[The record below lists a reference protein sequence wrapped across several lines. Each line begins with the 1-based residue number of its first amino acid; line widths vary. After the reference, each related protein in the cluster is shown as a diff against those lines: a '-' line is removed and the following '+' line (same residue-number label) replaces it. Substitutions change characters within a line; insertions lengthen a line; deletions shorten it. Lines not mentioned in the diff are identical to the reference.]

1 MSNLFLT
8 NSFAFAEIFGNFI
21 SKWYLYLVLILSLA
35 IIFTVFALRKEQPR
49 MKLSKTQT
57 ICHVSVFTALCAVVN
72 AFTFFPASYIS
83 ISLMATVCFVAGFLY
98 GAKNAFV
105 IGFMGDLI
113 TAIILPAGPYNPLI
127 GLASG
132 LMGMIPAIILKRT
145 GNIYMKIALSTI
157 ITLIICTSGIN
168 TFGLWL
174 VYGIGKKTFFAYLIA
189 RLPFQILV
197 ASGNAF
203 LSAIIIRILIRI
215 VPKNK
220 LNPF

>member
-1 MSNLFLT
+1 MSSLLLT
-8 NSFAFAEIFGNFI
+8 GSFAFSEIFGNFI

-35 IIFTVFALRKEQPR
+35 IIFVAFTLREEHPR
-49 MKLSKTQT
+49 MKLSRTQT

-98 GAKNAFV
+98 GPKNAFI

-132 LMGMIPAIILKRT
+132 LMGMIPGLIFKRI
-145 GNIYMKIALSTI
+145 GNIYMKIALSTVV
-157 ITLIICTSGIN
+157 TLLICTSGIN
-168 TFGLWL
+168 TLGLWL
-174 VYGIGKKTFFAYLIA
+174 VYGYGKKTFFAYLLA

-197 ASGNAF
+197 ASGNAII
-203 LSAIIIRILIRI
+203 SAIIIRILMK
-215 VPKNK
+215 VLPKNK
-220 LNPF
+220 ING